1 MNSERRFPLDAA
13 FKNKQD
19 ELLAALRMGQLVNH
33 PTTKGDDAELNWV
46 AMLDG
51 LLPHRYGVTKAHVI
65 DSLGNESLQIDVV
78 IHDQFY
84 SPLLFDIGGTKYVPA
99 ESVYAVFEVK
109 QELTRSYMFEASDKV
124 ASVRDLHR
132 TSDFIPNQFDIEI
145 KKDLRTFTALG
156 GVLVNRSRWTPPFG
170 DPFTDAITENP
181 GSRAIDIGCALEAGA
196 FDIDWTG
203 SAPTIE
209 TSAPERSLIHFA
221 MRLLRRLQ
229 LLGTVPAIDY
239 SAYENAI

>member
-1 MNSERRFPLDAA
+1 MTTSRQFPLDAA

-19 ELLAALRMGQLVNH
+19 ELLAALRMGQIVNH

-109 QELTRSYMFEASDKV
+109 QELTRGYMNEASDKV

-132 TSDFIPNQFDIEI
+132 TSDFIPNQFDIEV
-145 KKDLRTFTALG
+145 KKDLRTFKALG
-156 GVLVNRSRWTPPFG
+156 GILANRSGWTPGLG
-170 DPFTDAITENP
+170 DPFKTVVTENQ
-181 GSRAIDIGCALEAGA
+181 GSRALDIGCALEAGA
-196 FDIDWTG
+196 FNIDWTNG
-203 SAPTIE
+203 NPAFG
-209 TSAPERSLIHFA
+209 TSSPERSLIHFA